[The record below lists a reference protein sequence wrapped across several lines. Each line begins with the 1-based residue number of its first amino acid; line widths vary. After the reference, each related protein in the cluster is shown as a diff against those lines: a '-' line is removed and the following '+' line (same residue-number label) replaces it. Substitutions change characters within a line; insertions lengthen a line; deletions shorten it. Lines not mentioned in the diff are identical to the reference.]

1 MRDSNCIFCNIEE
14 DKIILKNDL
23 AFVINDK
30 YPHSKGHILIIPV
43 RHFENY
49 FDITKDELTSIN
61 ELLIKSRENIDSSFK
76 PNGYNIGINVGKA
89 AGQII
94 MHAHVH
100 LIPRY
105 K

>member
-1 MRDSNCIFCNIEE
+1 MKDIECIFCSIPE

-23 AFVINDK
+23 AFVIDDK
-30 YPHSKGHILIIPV
+30 YPHSRGHVLIIPI

-49 FDITKDELTSIN
+49 FDLTKEESASIN
-61 ELLIKSRENIDSSFK
+61 ELLLVAKSYLDEKHK
-76 PNGYNIGINVGKA
+76 PVAYNIGINIGKA

-94 MHAHVH
+94 MHSHIH

-105 K
+105 